1 MRWKER
7 EGGGGS
13 RVCFMFAC
21 HDAQRFSTIRPTLVF
36 GRSLCRMRAEQTA
49 KIPGSAFGALNSHFR
64 RGLLL
69 PRA

>member
-21 HDAQRFSTIRPTLVF
+21 HDAQRFSTIRPTLV
-36 GRSLCRMRAEQTA
+36 GHSAECGPSKQQ
-49 KIPGSAFGALNSHFR
+49 KFQ
-64 RGLLL
+64 GLLS
-69 PRA
+69 AH